1 MISFRK
7 NSTTPPARL
16 SDRENSRGSAILIL
30 SLIAIVV
37 VAALGL
43 GVAQLQNVSLRS
55 LFSSAATMQAQ
66 HYAKTKMDY
75 LVYRGYN
82 ALAAQKK
89 AFIESTEFQDRVVL
103 GAASTDA
110 DGLSH
115 RLVTVEVYKDNEV
128 LPRASLNQVFYSN
141 DANRYVHNDSSP
153 IDSISLKYADGK
165 LIATVNGEEK
175 ELGGVPVGTILA
187 WYGKLD
193 AIPEGYALCNG
204 ANGTPDLR
212 NRFLVGAGDEY
223 ALGDTGGEK
232 EVKLEAPQVGSHYH
246 RWGYHNGSNGGYFL
260 TSAGSFVDAPKEE
273 WVRAGKWNG
282 SHGGGYNGWDGGSG
296 TYFASG
302 QNLVTS
308 NAVATEAQKPHENRP
323 PYYAVLYIMRT
334 S

>member
-1 MISFRK
+1 M
-7 NSTTPPARL
+7 
-16 SDRENSRGSAILIL
+16 
-30 SLIAIVV
+30 
-37 VAALGL
+37 VAAMGL

-55 LFSSAATMQAQ
+55 IFSSAGTMQAQ

-82 ALAAQKK
+82 ALAAQGKT
-89 AFIESTEFQDRVVL
+89 AIESTEFQDRVVL
-103 GAASTDA
+103 GAASTDV

-153 IDSISLKYADGK
+153 TDSISLKYADGK
-165 LIATVNGEEK
+165 LIATVNGDEK
-175 ELGGVPVGTILA
+175 ELGGVPVGTILP
-187 WYGKLD
+187 WYGKLN

-204 ANGTPDLR
+204 SNGTPDLR
-212 NRFLVGAGDEY
+212 NRFVVGAGDEY
-223 ALGDTGGEK
+223 TLGDTDGEK
-232 EVKLEAPQVGSHYH
+232 KVKLEAPQIGSHYH
-246 RWGYHNGSNGGYFL
+246 RWGYHNGNNGGYFL

-282 SHGGGYNGWDGGSG
+282 SHGGGYNGWDGGAG

-308 NAVATEAQKPHENRP
+308 NAIATEAQKPHENRP
-323 PYYAVLYIMRT
+323 PYFALYYIVRI